1 MNFNITAKKMEAV
14 AENTLYVEEEKESR
28 ETRI

>member
-1 MNFNITAKKMEAV
+1 MNFNTAAKKMEAV